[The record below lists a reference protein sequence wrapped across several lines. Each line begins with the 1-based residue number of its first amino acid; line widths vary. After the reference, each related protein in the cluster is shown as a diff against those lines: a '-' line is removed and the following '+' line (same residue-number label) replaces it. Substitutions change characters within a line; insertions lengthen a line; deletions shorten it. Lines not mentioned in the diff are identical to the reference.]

1 MKPFRILL
9 TELKHFNKLTQHDL
23 YIPLNLG
30 YLASHLN
37 RVFGKKVDVTLHLDP
52 VDLLHTAIEDKPQV
66 IGFSLYVWNTYLT
79 KTMIN
84 IVRKS
89 LGNDVIIIV
98 GGPSVGSSL
107 DEQKGLY
114 SRLPNVD
121 VFVHGEGEEGLG
133 NAIAT
138 MLEGKDLRRC
148 DPIPGVVFCR
158 GEELIPGVQPDLL
171 NLEDV
176 ESPFLN
182 GMLDDFLKPP
192 FKTLLLTTRGCPY
205 KCTYCVLGRN
215 RINVR
220 KFPVEQIKHEIDYI
234 AEKYADYPH
243 IAFFLGDDNF
253 GLLKS
258 DLEIAEHINKTAKE
272 KGYPL
277 KIIFTGDKKFT
288 EISKGVAY
296 STKYLRNKYNVALQ
310 SLNPDTL
317 KAIKRKNVSDETLI
331 EVIDWAKSNGLL
343 AMTELIFGL
352 PYETKESFTMLL
364 ERCIDL
370 GFDIINIHTLILL
383 VGSELNSQES
393 RRDFKLKS
401 QYRLLMSNYGL
412 VDNVF
417 TCESEEIVVS
427 SHSFSFDDFVDTR
440 YLNFMFYAVYRLQF
454 HYMFFKE
461 LRHADIKITDF
472 LTTFFRPD
480 KNEKWPESYL
490 KFLSDFKNNILG
502 ELYDTE
508 EGLIKAME
516 EKYRKNGC
524 ETLPPTKLNVA
535 YGTRLVYQESEW
547 VPEVFQRI
555 LQKFKDQIYL
565 DKYSETF
572 DFLMNFYNYQIINA
586 KKPFITPETFKS
598 PYNIKEWIH
607 AEPSTS
613 IENYR
618 LKNPN
623 SIKFYLNSANQKII
637 KSFLCHQ
644 RALSGNE
651 YYYAWVELNKMN
663 RFYSYDYVSN
673 F

>member
-1 MKPFRILL
+1 
-9 TELKHFNKLTQHDL
+9 
-23 YIPLNLG
+23 
-30 YLASHLN
+30 
-37 RVFGKKVDVTLHLDP
+37 
-52 VDLLHTAIEDKPQV
+52 
-66 IGFSLYVWNTYLT
+66 
-79 KTMIN
+79 MIN
-84 IVRKS
+84 LVRKS

-98 GGPSVGSSL
+98 GGPSVDSGL

-114 SRLPNVD
+114 RRLPNID
-121 VFVHGEGEEGLG
+121 AFIHGEGEEGFG

-148 DPIPGVVFCR
+148 DPIPGVAFCR
-158 GEELIPGVQPDLL
+158 GEELIPGGQPDLL

-176 ESPFLN
+176 ESPYLN

-192 FKTLLLTTRGCPY
+192 FKPLLLTTRGCPY

-215 RINVR
+215 LINVR
-220 KFPVEQIKHEIDYI
+220 KFPVEQIKHEIDFI
-234 AEKYADYPH
+234 AEKYADRPH
-243 IAFFLGDDNF
+243 IGFFLADDNF
-253 GLLKS
+253 GLLKP
-258 DLEIAEHINKTAKE
+258 DLEIAEYINKTAKE

-277 KIIFTGDKKFT
+277 VLAFYPDKKFT
-288 EISKGVAY
+288 EISKGVTY
-296 STKYLRNKYNVALQ
+296 STKDLHNRYVVSLQ
-310 SLNPDTL
+310 SCNPETL
-317 KAIKRKNVSDETLI
+317 KAIKRNNLSDETIL
-331 EVIDWAKSNGLL
+331 EAIDWAKSNDLQ
-343 AMTELIFGL
+343 AVTELIFGL
-352 PYETKESFTMLL
+352 PYETRESFVILL
-364 ERCIDL
+364 ERCINL
-370 GFDIINIHTLILL
+370 GFDRISTNPMILL
-383 VGSELNSQES
+383 DGAELNSQES
-393 RRDFKLKS
+393 RRDFKFKS
-401 QYRLLMSNYGL
+401 KYRLFMSNYGL
-412 VDNVF
+412 VDNIF
-417 TCESEEIVVS
+417 TCEAEEIVVS
-427 SHSFSFDDFVDTR
+427 SHSFSFDDFVDIR
-440 YLNFMFYAVYRLQF
+440 YLNFMFYAVFKLRLQ
-454 HYMFFKE
+454 YLFFKE
-461 LRHADIKITDF
+461 LRHTDVKITDF
-472 LTTFFRPD
+472 FATFFHPD

-490 KFLSDFKNNILG
+490 KFLSDLENHIFG

-508 EGLIKAME
+508 EDLIQAME

-524 ETLPPTKLNVA
+524 EILPPTKINVD

-547 VPEVFQRI
+547 VPEVFKRI
-555 LQKFKDQIYL
+555 LQKFKDQIDL